1 MDAILKKYRQHALF
15 INRAG
20 GRLYVVG
27 GAVRD
32 FVMRRPVHD
41 VDLCVTGLTI
51 DQFVSIFPTA
61 RLQGK
66 QFPVFV
72 VDNAEVAFA
81 RTEKKV
87 GIGYKGFEINVNPEI
102 TIEEDLLRRDLTG
115 L

>member
-1 MDAILKKYRQHALF
+1 MDAILKKYRQHALL

-72 VDNAEVAFA
+72 VDNAEIASQELK
-81 RTEKKV
+81 RKLESD
-87 GIGYKGFEINVNPEI
+87 I
-102 TIEEDLLRRDLTG
+102 EDLRLTQI
-115 L
+115 LELLSKKIFSEEI